1 MFNAADKEK
10 VHGVGG
16 VILRHVIPNRPKFW
30 FRYPKLLQL
39 NVLLLGAL
47 VCDVTNGFDQSM
59 LNSKFRQRIVG
70 PDDRTTQQLD
80 ASKIQKRAN

>member
-1 MFNAADKEK
+1 MFNAADREK

-16 VILRHVIPNRPKFW
+16 VILRNVIPKRPKFW

-39 NVLLLGAL
+39 NILLLGAL

-59 LNSKFRQRIVG
+59 LNSKFRRCDIHGGDQTDFV
-70 PDDRTTQQLD
+70 
-80 ASKIQKRAN
+80 IQIYTS